1 MFTWET
7 HLPFTNP
14 NLPGLLKT
22 QKSRVHH
29 HQSLFHFPGY
39 QSNTDVEIAEQI
51 YASGEKQHQVSA
63 ATAIAK
69 GSKMETTLGDQE
81 PHPPA
86 LWPEGRR
93 CYLPLLKL
101 DHCAVAG
108 VDVHIGQADE

>member
-1 MFTWET
+1 MFTWEPR
-7 HLPFTNP
+7 LLFTNP
-14 NLPGLLKT
+14 NLPVFLKT

-39 QSNTDVEIAEQI
+39 QRDTDAETAEQI

-69 GSKMETTLGDQE
+69 GSKMEITLGDQK

-93 CYLPLLKL
+93 CDLPISKP
-101 DHCAVAG
+101 DHSAVAG
-108 VDVHIGQADE
+108 ADAHIGQVDA